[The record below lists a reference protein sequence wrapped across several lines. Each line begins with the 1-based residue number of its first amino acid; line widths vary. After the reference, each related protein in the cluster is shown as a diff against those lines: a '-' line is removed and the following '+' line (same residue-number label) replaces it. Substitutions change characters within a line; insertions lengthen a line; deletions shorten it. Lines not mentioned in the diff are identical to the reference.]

1 MNVKICCIASPEEAR
16 MAIEAGARALGLV
29 GKMPSGP
36 GPIPDER
43 IAEIAAQVPPTIHTF
58 LLTSET
64 EADAIIAHYQRTQT
78 TTIQLVDA
86 VERVVYK
93 KLRNALPTV
102 QLVQVLHVQ
111 DEDSIAEAQNIAPQV
126 DALLLDSGSPNN
138 AVKILGG
145 TGKAHDWNI
154 SRRIV
159 ESVEVP
165 VYLAGGLRAENVAQA
180 IQQVQPYG
188 LDLCT
193 GVRTNGKL
201 DKAKLAAFFV
211 AVRAT

>member
-16 MAIEAGARALGLV
+16 LAIEAGATALGLV

-36 GPIPDER
+36 GPIPDDR

-64 EADAIIAHYQRTQT
+64 DADAIIAHYQRTQT

-86 VERVVYK
+86 VEISTYA

-102 QLVQVLHVQ
+102 QLVQVIHVQ
-111 DEDSIAEAQNIAPQV
+111 DADAIKEAQAIAPQV
-126 DALLLDSGSPNN
+126 DALLLDSGNPNK

-145 TGKAHDWNI
+145 TGQAHDWNI
-154 SRRIV
+154 SSRIV
-159 ESVEVP
+159 ESVDVP
-165 VYLAGGLRAENVAQA
+165 VYLAGGLRSHNVAQA
-180 IQQVQPYG
+180 IRQVQAYG

-193 GVRTNGKL
+193 GVRTDGNL
-201 DKAKLAAFFV
+201 DKAKLAAFFA
-211 AVRAT
+211 AVRGA